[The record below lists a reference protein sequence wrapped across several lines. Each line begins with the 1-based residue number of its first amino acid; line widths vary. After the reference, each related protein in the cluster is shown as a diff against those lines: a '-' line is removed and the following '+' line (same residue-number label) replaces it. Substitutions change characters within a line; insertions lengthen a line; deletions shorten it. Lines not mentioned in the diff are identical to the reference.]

1 MFNYLHHIGI
11 VVSDINAATNFYE
24 KVIGLTKTHREI
36 VKDQAIEAIL
46 LNASNCEIELLAPID
61 AVSGVAKYLE
71 KFGNKFHHL
80 CFAVDDVQ
88 EELNRMSALSMELI
102 DFEPRKGLVGD
113 VGFAHPKS
121 TNDVLVEVAA
131 PEQKSNVGN
140 SVKFKEVL
148 LANNNNA
155 IISNW
160 NNFIAN
166 DLELLN
172 PKIRFMNINK
182 NDDKISN
189 VTLTMEF
196 DSLELLTEHLNTSKI
211 NFVRGSEYYPN
222 QSNAILIDSKNS
234 FGLDIICL
242 EF

>member
-1 MFNYLHHIGI
+1 MLNYLHHIGI
-11 VVSDINAATNFYE
+11 VVSDIDTATNFYE
-24 KVIGLTKTHREI
+24 KTLGLTKTHREI
-36 VKDQAIEAIL
+36 IEDQAIEAIL
-46 LNASNCEIELLAPID
+46 LNANNCEIELLAPTDTI
-61 AVSGVAKYLE
+61 SGVAKYLE

-88 EELNRMSALSMELI
+88 EELNRMTALSMELI

-121 TNDVLVEVAA
+121 TNGVLVEVAA
-131 PEQKSNVGN
+131 PEQKINVNN

-148 LANNNNA
+148 LANNNDA
-155 IISNW
+155 IVSNW
-160 NNFIAN
+160 NNFISN
-166 DLELLN
+166 DLESFN

-189 VTLTMEF
+189 VALTMQF
-196 DSLELLTEHLNTSKI
+196 DNLELLIENLNSSKI
-211 NFVRGSEYYPN
+211 NFVRGSDYYPN

-234 FGLDIICL
+234 FGMDIICL